1 MRHAREAMA
10 AVTGEGGGGDGG
22 GGCGL
27 ARAAAK
33 AVAWAAKVVGGDV
46 VVGGDIGAGEGGG
59 EGGGGDGRG
68 ECPLERTNVHS
79 GVGCPLACLLSE
91 GGGAGSGGDGSG
103 DGGGEGGGGEGGT
116 EEEPRWRGAN
126 AKSMSAA
133 PTAWGRPTRR
143 ETDLWREQRNRDVSK
158 ATRRRRAQVRV
169 FCECCSNH
177 VVLRH
182 GRCNCRRDA
191 RRMLRQR
198 LVRWRPGV
206 RLCSIARSCAP

>member
-1 MRHAREAMA
+1 MDNCVALLAERIWLASPPSHDRPDRTSRVDGSGASVDRQFCLPASRRQKKTDLA
-10 AVTGEGGGGDGG
+10 LRVRRPCGG
-22 GGCGL
+22 
-27 ARAAAK
+27 
-33 AVAWAAKVVGGDV
+33 
-46 VVGGDIGAGEGGG
+46 
-59 EGGGGDGRG
+59 
-68 ECPLERTNVHS
+68 
-79 GVGCPLACLLSE
+79 LLSE
-91 GGGAGSGGDGSG
+91 GGGAGSGGAGRGAS
-103 DGGGEGGGGEGGT
+103 GGEGGGGEGGT

-133 PTAWGRPTRR
+133 PTAWGRPTRC

-169 FCECCSNH
+169 FCECCINH
-177 VVLRH
+177 VVLHH
-182 GRCNCRRDA
+182 GRCSCRRDA